1 MYYMNRTQLWNI
13 MDIKHEKT
21 NHGCRIGDADGM
33 MARFEDPAT
42 QCEIHDTKGYG
53 AWLSPGCCW

>member
-1 MYYMNRTQLWNI
+1 M
-13 MDIKHEKT
+13 KKT

-53 AWLSPGCCW
+53 GMAVSWVLLVNA